1 MKVGVFAGT
10 FDPVTIGHEQIIKKA
25 VGLFD
30 KLIVAIC
37 INQEKDTYYSV
48 ETRLEMLKAVCEKY
62 PNVEVVYHQ
71 GLLVDLLKEKG
82 ATYSVRG
89 VRNNTDY
96 LYENNMH
103 FVNKKLYPDIVTIF
117 IPCDE
122 NLLDV
127 SSTAVRKAIEN
138 NVNYSECVSKEVFE
152 IIEKLKG

>member
-1 MKVGVFAGT
+1 MKIGVFAGT
-10 FDPVTIGHEQIIKKA
+10 FDPVTIGHEQVIKKS

-37 INQEKDTYYSV
+37 INKDKHTLYSV
-48 ETRLEMLKAVCEKY
+48 ETRIEMLKQVCKKY
-62 PNVEVVYHQ
+62 PNVEVVYHE

-103 FVNKKLYPDIVTIF
+103 FVNKKLYPEIVTIF
-117 IPCDE
+117 MPCDE
-122 NLLDV
+122 NLLEV
-127 SSTAVRKAIEN
+127 SSTAVREAIERDN
-138 NVNYSECVSKEVFE
+138 DYQNYVSKEVYD

>member
-10 FDPVTIGHEQIIKKA
+10 FDPVTIGHEQVIKKS
-25 VGLFD
+25 VDLFD

-37 INQEKDTYYSV
+37 INQEKHTLYSV
-48 ETRLEMLKAVCEKY
+48 ETRLEMLKAVCKKY
-62 PNVEVVYHQ
+62 PNVEVLYHE

-103 FVNKKLYPDIVTIF
+103 FVNKKLYPNIVTIF
-117 IPCDE
+117 MPCDE
-122 NLLDV
+122 NLLEV

-138 NVNYSECVSKEVFE
+138 KSGYKDYVSKEVLE